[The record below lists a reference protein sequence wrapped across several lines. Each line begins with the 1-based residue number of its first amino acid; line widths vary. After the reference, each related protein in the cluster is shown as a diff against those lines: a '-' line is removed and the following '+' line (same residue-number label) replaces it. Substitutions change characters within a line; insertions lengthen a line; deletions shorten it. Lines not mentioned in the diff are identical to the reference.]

1 MSKVTLQSTVNS
13 VSMQFF
19 MSRLIYLCSK
29 SVTKDINQLP
39 KVTVSDELKTT
50 SAGKTKVDHQC
61 DIGNDG
67 KHASA
72 YCTDCGKLMCAH
84 HEEVLCFILNMQ

>member
-1 MSKVTLQSTVNS
+1 MSKVSLQTSD
-13 VSMQFF
+13 F
-19 MSRLIYLCSK
+19 MMGLIHLLSK
-29 SVTKDINQLP
+29 SVTKEINQLP
-39 KVTVSDELKTT
+39 KVTLSDDLMKTT

-67 KHASA
+67 KNASA

-84 HEEVLCFILNMQ
+84 HEEV